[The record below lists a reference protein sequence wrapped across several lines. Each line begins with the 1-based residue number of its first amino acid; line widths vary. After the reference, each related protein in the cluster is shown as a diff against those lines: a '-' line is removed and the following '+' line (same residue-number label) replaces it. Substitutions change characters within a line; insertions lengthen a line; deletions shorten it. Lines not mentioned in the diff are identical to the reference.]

1 MLPSLLKA
9 ADGYDTTPASS
20 TPVTPAPETPPTGSA
35 VSAPVLQNTTG
46 DGITVVWAVNG
57 SCTGWV
63 EYGETNTLGQ
73 TAYGSVDGLKP
84 FDDKAIKVRVTGL
97 KPGTTYFYRAITCP
111 FEIKYDKP
119 ISGTAVPGITYQF
132 KTLDPA
138 AAATSFSL
146 ITTNSSLI
154 NDPHESQ
161 DTMTH
166 LVSMIQAQ
174 PTDSLIWNGDIF
186 NSVTSEQK
194 IAEQI
199 LNPIGRGVAYA
210 ATLPLIWVRGN
221 HQGYGLSA
229 RFLKK
234 YCDVPNNHWYYT
246 LRQGPV
252 AFVVLDTGD
261 AGTPDKSQPLN
272 DFTQYISVQ
281 QEWLRS
287 AIEEPEFRNASFR
300 VVLLHIPLAWATYDA
315 GSPGKE
321 GNAKWRDL
329 FVKAKIDLI
338 ISGDVHNPAW
348 VAPGVGTPY
357 GQLTGGGQDP
367 TLATLI
373 RGKADQ
379 KTMNISMC
387 GIDGKE
393 LFSHT
398 FNRQT

>member
-35 VSAPVLQNTTG
+35 VSAPVLQNPTG

-97 KPGTTYFYRAITCP
+97 KPGTTYFYRAVTCP
-111 FEIKYDKP
+111 VDFPDHYNP
-119 ISGTAVPGITYQF
+119 HPGTAVPGITYQF

-138 AAATSFSL
+138 AASTSFSL
-146 ITTNSSLI
+146 I
-154 NDPHESQ
+154 NDSHERS
-161 DTMTH
+161 DTLKR
-166 LVSMIQAQ
+166 LVSMIQSQ

-210 ATLPLIWVRGN
+210 ATLPLIWVKGN
-221 HQGYGLSA
+221 HELFGTCA
-229 RFLKK
+229 RLLNK
-234 YCDVPNNHWYYT
+234 YCDVPNDRWYYT
-246 LRQGPV
+246 LRQGPI
-252 AFVVLDTGD
+252 AFVVLDTGQPD
-261 AGTPDKSQPLN
+261 ALDAARPLH
-272 DFTQYISVQ
+272 DFYSYRSVQ

-287 AIEEPEFRNASFR
+287 AIEEPEFRDAPFR
-300 VVLLHIPLAWATYDA
+300 VALLHIPIVWEDYTNGGVVCFDA
-315 GSPGKE
+315 K
-321 GNAKWRDL
+321 AKWHDH

-338 ISGDVHNPAW
+338 ISGHVHHAEW
-348 VAPGVGTPY
+348 FAPGVEAPY

-379 KTMNISMC
+379 ETMNISMC
-387 GIDGKE
+387 DIDGKE

-398 FNRQT
+398 LNRQT